1 MTHTITLKTGE
12 NQTGANLV
20 AIPALQKAFAQ
31 EARNWIDV
39 KYRHRGTTM
48 RGCDCT
54 GLLIGIARQLGYLR
68 VYDLRNYPKDW
79 NLHAGAGNYICEE
92 LERFGYEIPNSDC
105 SDGDIPIFRFGKCLA
120 HAGVIVDMSQRLMVH
135 SFMTAKKC
143 QYAILRNSIWSKR
156 WMKTYR
162 LSIEKMAKY
171 N

>member
-1 MTHTITLKTGE
+1 MTPIITRKTGE
-12 NQTGANLV
+12 IQSGSNLV
-20 AIPALQKAFAQ
+20 SVPALQAAFAQ
-31 EARNWIDV
+31 EARNWIGV
-39 KYRHRGTTM
+39 KYRHHDFSKN
-48 RGCDCT
+48 GCDCT
-54 GLLIGIARQLGYLR
+54 GLLIGIAHELGYLR
-68 VYDLRNYPKDW
+68 TYDLRMYPKDW

-105 SDGDIPIFRFGKCLA
+105 NDGDIPIFRFGKCLA
-120 HAGVIVDMSQRLMVH
+120 HAGVIVDMGQRLMVH

-162 LSIEKMAKY
+162 LSSEKMAKY